1 MMNKITPH
9 SLPAIAEAVYSRKQS
24 MTNPICGYKAQLQ
37 KKIATIKSVLF
48 VALCFALNMSVAHAA
63 EANIVSITNPSAS
76 YGINIGDKLSRKV
89 ILEVD
94 APYQIETAAFPKKG
108 TKTNGVELVA
118 INVETNKQK
127 TSTRYTVLLSYQNF
141 NIANSPTVMQLPA
154 EKFALSGGDKAITVD
169 VPAWNYWFSPLIVG
183 GATVAE
189 KNLQPQFH
197 PPLIDISNS
206 QTRLAVFFGLLL
218 TGVLGLLYINAD
230 GNWLPF
236 MGGAFARAHRQLKR
250 LSKNSNPKTQA
261 DEKKALVYVH
271 QAINKLYGANMFA
284 RDIDHFMFL
293 RPSFKKM
300 RTEIEQ
306 FFDDSNRSL
315 YAIDTKDSAKVIANL
330 VVLSK
335 QLRDCERGV

>member
-9 SLPAIAEAVYSRKQS
+9 SLPVLAEADYSRKQS
-24 MTNPICGYKAQLQ
+24 TTNLIYGYKALLQ
-37 KKIATIKSVLF
+37 KTKRSIKPALL
-48 VALCFALNMSVAHAA
+48 VALCLTLNISVTHAT
-63 EANIVSITNPSAS
+63 EANIVSMINPSVA
-76 YGINIGDKLSRKV
+76 YGVNIGDKLNRKV
-89 ILEVD
+89 IIKVET
-94 APYQIETAAFPKKG
+94 PYQIETSAFPKKG

-118 INVETNKQK
+118 INIETDKQK
-127 TSTRYTVLLSYQNF
+127 TSTRYTVILSYQNF
-141 NIANSPTVMQLPA
+141 TNANTPTIMQLPA
-154 EKFALSGGDKAITVD
+154 EVLALSGGEKAMTVD
-169 VPAWNYWFSPLIVG
+169 IPAWNYWFSPMVVG
-183 GATVAE
+183 NVTIAE
-189 KNLQPQFH
+189 KNMQPQFH
-197 PPLIDISNS
+197 PPLVDISTT
-206 QTRLAVFFGLLL
+206 QTRLAVFVGLLL

-250 LSKNSNPKTQA
+250 LSKNSGAKTPA

-315 YAIDTKDSAKVIANL
+315 YAIDTKDSAKVISNL